1 MLQLDMKLTFEN
13 AKTMKLKLKYVI
25 DRSLTTLRRIIPDAG
40 CSKSNEIVKEMQSL
54 TQWEFFLNIK
64 ATKVELVI

>member
-40 CSKSNEIVKEMQSL
+40 CSKSSEIVKEMQNL